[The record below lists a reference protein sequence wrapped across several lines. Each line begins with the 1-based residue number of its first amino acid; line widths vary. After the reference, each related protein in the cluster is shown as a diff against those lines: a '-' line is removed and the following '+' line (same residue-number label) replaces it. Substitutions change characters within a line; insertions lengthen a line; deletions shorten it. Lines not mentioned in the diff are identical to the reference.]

1 MLPVVDP
8 TGASTFRQTIL
19 FSIALIGVAVLPVYV
34 GMAGR
39 VYLAGALALSV
50 WLLAVGVW
58 FCRAKSFTDA
68 RRLLKASV
76 IYLPL
81 LVALMIFDRL

>member
-1 MLPVVDP
+1 MLSVVNPV
-8 TGASTFRQTIL
+8 GTFRQTIL
-19 FSIALIGVAVLPVYV
+19 FSVALIGVAVLPVWV

-39 VYLAGALALSV
+39 VYLAGAVALSV
-50 WLLAVGVW
+50 AMLAVGIG
-58 FCRAKSFTDA
+58 FCRSKSVPDA

-81 LVALMIFDRL
+81 LVMLMIFDKL